1 MRRLERIWNLLWRL
15 WVRCGGDADLGR
27 DFIVVGL
34 GGGTGNLS
42 LEFERGVAG
51 FGFGGL
57 DLDGRGGMVV
67 AIRGSWSGSRSIWG
81 GWWLI

>member
-1 MRRLERIWNLLWRL
+1 MRRRERIWNLLWRL

-57 DLDGRGGMVV
+57 DLDGGDWWRSVGGGV
-67 AIRGSWSGSRSIWG
+67 AGVRFGVDG
-81 GWWLI
+81 G